1 MEKHNKVLLLGD
13 IHIGDINFTL
23 ENELVQL
30 LNSDEFDCIV
40 IGGDTFDPWRGESI
54 AELMFSHRK
63 LFEVLKHKNVIF
75 LRGNHDNDLEEL
87 EKSGFTVR
95 AFYEY
100 LTSNNKK
107 VKVLHGHEFDKYR
120 NLFSIFA
127 SVLVYSEERINRV
140 SKKLGLPIALRFSRL
155 WFGLDLPTIWLA
167 LRRKHYIFSDSNYL
181 VFGHTHIP
189 TSGRIRNTNFYNWG
203 SWQRDRGYRPSY
215 ILNHGDNFNIEFLP
229 GKDTR
234 LIWRFISVVRN
245 IKKNYHNLK
254 NRYHNIKYNYHNFKN
269 GSRYQNLKGKYT
281 KLKENMDFKVKKIKL
296 KKK

>member
-13 IHIGDINFTL
+13 LHIGDVNFTL

-30 LNSDEFDCIV
+30 VNSDEFDCII
-40 IGGDTFDPWRGESI
+40 IGGDTFDLWRGEGV
-54 AELMFSHRK
+54 AELMLAHHS
-63 LFEVLKHKNVIF
+63 LFEALKHKNVIF

-87 EKSGFTVR
+87 EKSGFTVK

-107 VKVLHGHEFDKYR
+107 VKVLHGHEFDRYR
-120 NLFSIFA
+120 KLFGIFA

-155 WFGLDLPTIWLA
+155 WMGLDLPTVWLA

-181 VFGHTHIP
+181 VFGHIHIP
-189 TSGRIRNTNFYNWG
+189 TSGKIKNTKFYNWG

-215 ILNHGDNFNIEFLP
+215 IINNGEEFNIEFLP

-234 LIWRFISVVRN
+234 LIWRFIYIIHN
-245 IKKNYHNLK
+245 IKNN
-254 NRYHNIKYNYHNFKN
+254 YHNIKKGYHNFRN
-269 GSRYQNLKGKYT
+269 GYHYQNLKGKYT
-281 KLKENMDFKVKKIKL
+281 KLKENVNVKVRKIKPLKENLL
-296 KKK
+296 KK

>member
-13 IHIGDINFTL
+13 LHIGDVNFTL

-30 LNSDEFDCIV
+30 VNSDEFDCII
-40 IGGDTFDPWRGESI
+40 IGGDTFDPWRGEGV
-54 AELMFSHRK
+54 AELMLAHHS
-63 LFEVLKHKNVIF
+63 LFEALKHKNVIF

-87 EKSGFTVR
+87 EKSGFTVK

-107 VKVLHGHEFDKYR
+107 VKVLHGHEFDRYR
-120 NLFSIFA
+120 KLFGIFA

-155 WFGLDLPTIWLA
+155 WMGLDLPTVWLA

-189 TSGRIRNTNFYNWG
+189 TSGRIKNTKFYNWG

-215 ILNHGDNFNIEFLP
+215 IINDGDNFSIEFLP

-234 LIWRFISVVRN
+234 LIWRFIYIIHN
-245 IKKNYHNLK
+245 IKNN
-254 NRYHNIKYNYHNFKN
+254 YHNIKNGYHNFRN
-269 GSRYQNLKGKYT
+269 GYHYQNLKGKYA
-281 KLKENMDFKVKKIKL
+281 KLKENVNFNVKKIKL
-296 KKK
+296 KKNKFN

>member
-107 VKVLHGHEFDKYR
+107 VRASYCFKVFKIMVWIR
-120 NLFSIFA
+120 
-127 SVLVYSEERINRV
+127 
-140 SKKLGLPIALRFSRL
+140 P
-155 WFGLDLPTIWLA
+155 
-167 LRRKHYIFSDSNYL
+167 SNYMAC
-181 VFGHTHIP
+181 F
-189 TSGRIRNTNFYNWG
+189 
-203 SWQRDRGYRPSY
+203 
-215 ILNHGDNFNIEFLP
+215 E
-229 GKDTR
+229 
-234 LIWRFISVVRN
+234 
-245 IKKNYHNLK
+245 KKTLYL
-254 NRYHNIKYNYHNFKN
+254 
-269 GSRYQNLKGKYT
+269 L
-281 KLKENMDFKVKKIKL
+281 
-296 KKK
+296 